1 MLSRYEFCTA
11 LVAALAALS
20 PPETGEPMLAAPGKP
35 GLDSVCFDFW
45 PGESLRIVGTNGRR
59 LVVVYA
65 HVLGLPKAGK
75 FLMPVESA
83 REALQLFAPFATDGL
98 QGLPQSPRVSL
109 ALFGLEQMIVTS
121 GGDALMVPHARYEGT
136 TTNVTLYPEY
146 HLMLNGDTLP
156 SKGAI
161 FDPEALRW
169 ALDCAGYAQGGNVQ
183 LQVRAHGPT
192 TVRPKL
198 SADFESIHDII
209 FAIKPVGLVS

>member
-20 PPETGEPMLAAPGKP
+20 PLETGEPMLAAPGKP

-65 HVLGLPKAGK
+65 HVPGLPKAGK

-83 REALQLFAPFATDGL
+83 REALRVFTYAPPKGL
-98 QGLPQSPRVSL
+98 QRVQFS
-109 ALFGLEQMIVTS
+109 LFGLEQMIITS
-121 GGDALMVPHARYEGT
+121 GDDALMVPHARYEGT
-136 TTNVTLYPEY
+136 PTNVTLSPEY

-169 ALDCAGYAQGGNVQ
+169 ALDCAGYARGGNVQ

-209 FAIKPVGLVS
+209 FAVKPVGLVS